1 MKKKLVKIIIPNLN
15 ELAFALFHAWI
26 DNLFLHYFLKLLKHT
41 LELMFDIF
49 VIVIQARPCIIIKVP
64 LEAK

>member
-15 ELAFALFHAWI
+15 ELAFALLHAWI